1 VMLREKREEALADY
15 QRRLAE
21 LELATG
27 GPISRTPAEEISSPA
42 IPSGS

>member
-1 VMLREKREEALADY
+1 MLREKREEALADY

-27 GPISRTPAEEISSPA
+27 GPIDRATEELVPPP
-42 IPSGS
+42 PSH